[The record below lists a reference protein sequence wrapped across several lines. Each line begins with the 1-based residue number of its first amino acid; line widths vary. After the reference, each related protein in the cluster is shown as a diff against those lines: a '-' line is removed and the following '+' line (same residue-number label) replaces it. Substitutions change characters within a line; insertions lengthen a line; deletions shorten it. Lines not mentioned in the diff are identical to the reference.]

1 MAIDAVIGAQWGD
14 EGKGK
19 IVDLLSES
27 MDYVARYQGGANAG
41 HTVYYNDKKLVLHQ
55 IPAGIL
61 RKKCICILGKGMV
74 IDPVGINEEINL
86 LTENNID
93 FNDRILIDYY
103 AHVVTPLHKIIDK
116 NNELKTKNF
125 IGTTCKGIGPTYADK
140 YNRIGIRIIDLLD
153 LSNLKNKINN
163 RLQLG
168 LDKQE
173 IYLDD
178 KEEIDIELEKFYQS
192 CELIKPFILDTHPII
207 HNNINNSIP
216 MLIEGAQGTLLD
228 IDHGTFPFV
237 TSSNCSS
244 AGISTGLGIPSYH
257 LSKIIGIF
265 KAYVTRVGGGP
276 FPTELFD
283 NDGMQL
289 QKIGKEVGATTGR
302 ARRCGWF
309 DLVAAKY
316 SAEVNGLTHIALT
329 KLDILDNFDNIKV
342 CTHYEYKNK
351 KITNFSN
358 VINDLENV
366 KPIYKEFSGWS
377 EPTCNVTTFDDFP
390 LKVKEYVSFISD
402 SLNVPISIISLGPKR
417 NQIINIET

>member
-1 MAIDAVIGAQWGD
+1 MSVEAVIGAQWGD

-19 IVDLLSES
+19 IVDLLSEN
-27 MDYVARYQGGANAG
+27 MHFVARYQGGANAG
-41 HTVYYNDKKLVLHQ
+41 HTVYYQNKKLVLHQ

-61 RKKCICILGKGMV
+61 RKNCKCILGKGMV
-74 IDPVGINEEINL
+74 IDPVGINQEINL
-86 LTENNID
+86 LKENNID
-93 FNDRILIDYY
+93 FHDRILIDYY
-103 AHVVTPLHKIIDK
+103 AHVVTPVHKIIDK

-153 LSNLKNKINN
+153 MESLKDKINN
-163 RLQLG
+163 RLEIG
-168 LDKQE
+168 IEKKE
-173 IYLDD
+173 IYSKDR
-178 KEEIDIELEKFYQS
+178 KEINTELEKFYQS

-283 NDGMQL
+283 DAGTQL

-316 SAEVNGLTHIALT
+316 SVEVNGLTHIALT
-329 KLDILDNFDNIKV
+329 KLDILDHFDTIKI
-342 CTHYEYKNK
+342 CTHYEYKNQ

-358 VINDLENV
+358 VINDLKNV
-366 KPIYKEFSGWS
+366 KPIYKEFSGWLK
-377 EPTCNVTTFDDFP
+377 PTCNVKSFDDFP
-390 LKVKEYVSFISD
+390 VKVKEYVGFISD

>member
-1 MAIDAVIGAQWGD
+1 MSVEAVIGAQWGD

-19 IVDLLSES
+19 IVDLLSEN
-27 MDYVARYQGGANAG
+27 MHFVARYQGGANAG
-41 HTVYYNDKKLVLHQ
+41 HTVYYQNKKLVLHQ

-61 RKKCICILGKGMV
+61 RKNCKCILGKGMV
-74 IDPVGINEEINL
+74 IDPAGINQEINL
-86 LTENNID
+86 LKENNID

-103 AHVVTPLHKIIDK
+103 AHVVTPIHKIIDK

-153 LSNLKNKINN
+153 IESLKDKINN
-163 RLQLG
+163 RLEIG
-168 LDKQE
+168 LEKKE
-173 IYLDD
+173 IYSNDR
-178 KEEIDIELEKFYQS
+178 KEINTEKEKFYQS

-283 NDGMQL
+283 DAGIQL

-316 SAEVNGLTHIALT
+316 SVEVNGLTHIALT
-329 KLDILDNFDNIKV
+329 KLDILDHFDSIKI
-342 CTHYEYKNK
+342 CTHYEYKNQ

-366 KPIYKEFSGWS
+366 KPIYREFSGWCDS
-377 EPTCNVTTFDDFP
+377 TCNVKTFNEFP
-390 LKVKEYVSFISD
+390 SEVKDYVNFISD
-402 SLNVPISIISLGPKR
+402 FLKTPISIISLGPKR
-417 NQIINIET
+417 DQIINIET

>member
-1 MAIDAVIGAQWGD
+1 MSIEAVIGAQWGD

-19 IVDLLSES
+19 IVDLLSEN
-27 MDYVARYQGGANAG
+27 MHFVARYQGGANAG
-41 HTVYYNDKKLVLHQ
+41 HTVYYKDQKLVLHQ

-61 RKKCICILGKGMV
+61 RKNCKCILGKGMV

-86 LTENNID
+86 LKENSID
-93 FNDRILIDYY
+93 FEDRIFIDYY
-103 AHVVTPLHKIIDK
+103 AHVVTPIHKMIDK

-153 LSNLKNKINN
+153 VNSLKNKINN
-163 RLQLG
+163 RIEIGLEKKEINLTDNAELNVE
-168 LDKQE
+168 LDK
-173 IYLDD
+173 
-178 KEEIDIELEKFYQS
+178 FYKS
-192 CELIKPFILDTHPII
+192 CELIKPFIFDSHPTI
-207 HNNINNSIP
+207 HNNINNAVP

-283 NDGMQL
+283 NDGQKL
-289 QKIGKEVGATTGR
+289 QTIGKEVGATTGR

-316 SAEVNGLTHIALT
+316 SVEVNGLTHIALT
-329 KLDILDNFDNIKV
+329 KLDILDNFETIKI
-342 CTHYEYKNK
+342 CTHYEYQNQ

-366 KPIYKEFSGWS
+366 KPIYREFSGWCDS
-377 EPTCNVTTFDDFP
+377 TCNVKAFNEFP
-390 LKVKEYVSFISD
+390 SEVKDYVNFISD
-402 SLNVPISIISLGPKR
+402 FLKTPISIISLGPKR
-417 NQIINIET
+417 DQIINIET